1 MVAPPKRGKIQR
13 YRREPSKSITQKTNQ
28 ENKKENSRNVW
39 VVHLQFRQKFSPT
52 VPALMSATCPPFA
65 ASASCSSSRSCSRW
79 VSILTL
85 TILSRASSIAFFSCA
100 RWWWALL
107 NLLCIYIYTDR
118 QTCVYICV
126 CVRVC
131 HSCLIHLSIRF
142 NSMSIGSHSC
152 MHHFSYLRFMLAS
165 VWMWAAWTK
174 FCRSASS
181 TQRRRAPPGHR
192 SAPRRRA
199 AAAPSARPGET
210 MRAARHQ
217 GGLKDEEFAS
227 LAKKK
232 VRKPHSW
239 HLTCFMTPSD

>member
-1 MVAPPKRGKIQR
+1 MVAPPKHGKIQR

-39 VVHLQFRQKFSPT
+39 VVHLQFRQNFSPT
-52 VPALMSATCPPFA
+52 VPALMSATCPPFV

-107 NLLCIYIYTDR
+107 NLLCIYIYIQTDR
-118 QTCVYICV
+118 QTCVYVYIYICIYIYICVCV

-152 MHHFSYLRFMLAS
+152 ITSLCTLDSCLHRYECVYLLQ
-165 VWMWAAWTK
+165 AAWTK

-181 TQRRRAPPGHR
+181 TQRRRR
-192 SAPRRRA
+192 SSRTSLCA
-199 AAAPSARPGET
+199 AAARCSSSFREAWADHAGGTAPG
-210 MRAARHQ
+210 RAK
-217 GGLKDEEFAS
+217 G
-227 LAKKK
+227 
-232 VRKPHSW
+232 
-239 HLTCFMTPSD
+239 